1 MSNVLLRW
9 VCSFL
14 CQRQQRVKLSDVFSD
29 WLQLKGSMPQGSWLG
44 PLTFIIL
51 INDLSASCLIHKY
64 FDDTTLSE
72 FISVDQ
78 PSFMNLHIAD
88 VLDWSRLNLMNINW
102 SKTKEMLVGGL
113 SKQSPPLLNVDGNV
127 VQRVLVFKLL
137 GVSINS
143 DLKYD
148 SHVNAIC
155 SKASSRLYFLNLL
168 KRSAMSVDDLIHFYV
183 SYILPVLEYA
193 CPVWHTSLN
202 KEQTRRLEAIQRR
215 ALSIIVGR
223 CEYSNY
229 CAVNNFPT
237 LHDRR
242 EALCKSFFT
251 SILSNDNCLHYLLPP
266 PRHSEAVFK
275 LRNFNEYVSDT
286 PRTERY
292 RQSFLPYALEHYQ

>member
-1 MSNVLLRW
+1 MAAVNSYKSSGPDDVPNWILHDFSRWLAEPVCAIFNASIREGIVPKLWKCANVVPLPKVSPPISIESDLRPISLTPTLSKILESFIGGWIFDEVGAKIDKRQFGAMRGRSTTRALLDILHHWQQALNNNHSVRVVFIDYAKAFDHVDHTIVIKLRNLGVSNVLLRW

-88 VLDWSRLNLMNINW
+88 VLDWSRLHLMNINW

-127 VQRVLVFKLL
+127 VQ
-137 GVSINS
+137 
-143 DLKYD
+143 
-148 SHVNAIC
+148 
-155 SKASSRLYFLNLL
+155 
-168 KRSAMSVDDLIHFYV
+168 
-183 SYILPVLEYA
+183 
-193 CPVWHTSLN
+193 
-202 KEQTRRLEAIQRR
+202 
-215 ALSIIVGR
+215 
-223 CEYSNY
+223 
-229 CAVNNFPT
+229 
-237 LHDRR
+237 
-242 EALCKSFFT
+242 
-251 SILSNDNCLHYLLPP
+251 
-266 PRHSEAVFK
+266 
-275 LRNFNEYVSDT
+275 
-286 PRTERY
+286 
-292 RQSFLPYALEHYQ
+292 